1 MLAKDYTL
9 EGYRILDVLGVGGF
23 GITYMAVDETLEERV
38 AIKEFVPSGVA
49 YHKGDTV
56 QPVSIS
62 VQESYERLLRDFIAE
77 SRHIARIR
85 HGNVIRVRRCFKRNG
100 TAYLVMDY
108 EDGEDFQAYLQ
119 RLARRP
125 TEPELVRIIGPL
137 LDGLQAVHASGL
149 VHRDIKPSNIFIR
162 HGDGSPVLLDF
173 GAARQEDSSHFTAI
187 LTSGYAPI
195 EQYEEASRQ
204 GPWTDIYGMAA
215 VLYRAVTGGK
225 PPSALTR
232 MALDRMVP
240 ASQSAAGRYSEA
252 LLLGIDSG
260 LVMLPEHRPRSVAD
274 WRKDWLDDVTARLTH
289 DRVKP
294 TSVPA
299 DSPITIR
306 PVPAA
311 DADADARTKPKPS
324 PPSVAEA
331 AGDEA
336 ADHTLRRKFPDERRM
351 KTERSPRSIAEHA
364 PAPEPAV
371 PPARSSVPVDTS
383 AADLYA
389 APPSRPITVRVYE
402 APAPPSDDQPRRF
415 DFVRPSLEILSL
427 VGFSSFVSMVVLNIF
442 LHALWHDNTLIIL
455 LISTVFGALVALGV
469 VLCSRETN
477 LYSGVVC
484 SMVAAVGSLFL
495 FVILFGK
502 YL

>member
-294 TSVPA
+294 TSVTA

-324 PPSVAEA
+324 LPSVAEA
-331 AGDEA
+331 
-336 ADHTLRRKFPDERRM
+336 
-351 KTERSPRSIAEHA
+351 
-364 PAPEPAV
+364 AV